1 MVVET
6 RLDGRWSGRRGFIP
20 GSARGLVRLTEV
32 RPVERTQRIGQRPTL
47 KLRPDA
53 ELATLPGAALPP
65 SSPMVVPQP
74 SQQCCVNC
82 VVGSGIP
89 RCPNPN
95 EPSVLP
101 QGTP

>member
-32 RPVERTQRIGQRPTL
+32 RPAERTQRIGQRPTL

-53 ELATLPGAALPP
+53 REAFAFEGCGDLAKVTARTAFGELTCPLPDP
-65 SSPMVVPQP
+65 S
-74 SQQCCVNC
+74 
-82 VVGSGIP
+82 I
-89 RCPNPN
+89 
-95 EPSVLP
+95 
-101 QGTP
+101 